1 MYLGAS
7 KRRRQ
12 RINSRKNVSHL
23 FIGAILDNLHAELI
37 GTELLCLGGDFL
49 NPWVTRPV
57 SEICS
62 MSEFSV

>member
-49 NPWVTRPV
+49 NP
-57 SEICS
+57 
-62 MSEFSV
+62 